1 MSVDRFKPVLSEFPV
16 IAQEPPQSDKPPV
29 AQRPGITGSDASNAS
44 DAYTA
49 FDAESSYTSFEREKF
64 KEEGSVFSSSLFSI
78 LSLEIPKKFG

>member
-49 FDAESSYTSFEREKF
+49 LRRRVFIHLFRAREVQRRGF
-64 KEEGSVFSSSLFSI
+64 GFLLQSLFN
-78 LSLEIPKKFG
+78 P